1 MMSKYIDADALKD
14 KMFNYYDCV
23 NLNTRKDNYNGE
35 TLMNYEVA
43 DMIEDCIDNAPIVD
57 VQEIKHAKWETVG
70 NYKVECTNCH
80 HIRDI
85 KTQCGWN
92 FCPTCGAKIDLED

>member
-1 MMSKYIDADALKD
+1 MMSKYIDADVLKD
-14 KMFNYYDCV
+14 KIFNYYDCV